1 MGSVLPG
8 LPSSKIDPC
17 QCSIVVNIK
26 SKGWKNR
33 MAKKKHNQQKKSS
46 PAAKAAPNA
55 KGSPRKPIHKER
67 GALLSVLIV
76 IIGLHGILGAYVG
89 YATMKAEYA
98 KVPWV
103 LPVLTLVS
111 VAAVVA
117 AVAIWYWKQWGIY
130 LYAVVCIA
138 QAAVHLMLTG
148 SLLVVFYD
156 ILPVAILAYVINL
169 QSKNKLFE

>member
-1 MGSVLPG
+1 LSTLN
-8 LPSSKIDPC
+8 
-17 QCSIVVNIK
+17 Q
-26 SKGWKNR
+26 KGWIIG
-33 MAKKKHNQQKKSS
+33 MAKKKHNQQKKSN
-46 PAAKAAPNA
+46 PTTKPAPNVKGPA
-55 KGSPRKPIHKER
+55 KKPLHKER
-67 GALLSVLIV
+67 GTLLSILIV
-76 IIGLHGILGAYVG
+76 LIGLHGILGAYIG

-98 KVPWV
+98 KSPWV

-138 QAAVHLMLTG
+138 QAAVHLVVTG
-148 SLLVVFYD
+148 DLFIVFYD

-169 QSKNKLFE
+169 QSKRKLFE